1 MGDLVEEG
9 GVAKPRIIVTR
20 KWPEQVEAA
29 LRAEFDVELNVMDRP
44 MTTAALKD
52 ALGKCDALCPTVSDS
67 INADVLSAEPLRAKM
82 LGSYGVGFNHIDLEA
97 AKKRK
102 LVVSNTPE
110 VLTDCTADLAMT
122 LLLMIARRTGEGERH
137 VRGGH
142 WTGWR
147 PTHMM
152 GTKVTGKTLG
162 LIGMGRI
169 ARAMAHK
176 AHHGFGMKIIFN
188 DPFPPPAEVV
198 KSLSAESRPT
208 IEDVLREADFVSLH
222 CPGGKETHHLI
233 NAGRLQ
239 LMKPSAFLVNSARG
253 DVVDQHALIDA
264 LKKHTIAGAALDVY
278 EGEPAVPEE
287 LKHMENVVV
296 LPHLGSASMET
307 RVAMGMRV
315 LENLKAFFAGKEPR
329 DRVA

>member
-1 MGDLVEEG
+1 VS
-9 GVAKPRIIVTR
+9 KPKIIVTR
-20 KWPEQVEAA
+20 KWPAQVEEL
-29 LRAEFDVELNVMDRP
+29 LRQEFHAVLNVSDKP
-44 MTTAALKD
+44 MTTGELRR
-52 ALGKCDALCPTVSDS
+52 ALGEADALCPTVSDS
-67 INADVLSAEPLRAKM
+67 INAEVLSAEPLRAKI

-102 LVVSNTPE
+102 LVVTNTPE
-110 VLTDCTADLAMT
+110 VLTDCTADIAMT
-122 LLLMIARRTGEGERH
+122 LLLMAARRAGEGERH
-137 VRGGH
+137 VRTRA

-188 DPFPPPAEVV
+188 DPYPPSAEVV
-198 KSLSAESRPT
+198 KSLAAESRPT
-208 IEDVLREADFVSLH
+208 IEDVLRESDFVSLH
-222 CPGGKETHHLI
+222 CPGGKETYHLI
-233 NAGRLQ
+233 NAERLK
-239 LMKPSAFLVNSARG
+239 LMRRGAFLINTARG
-253 DVVDQHALIDA
+253 DVVDPKALVAA
-264 LKKHTIAGAALDVY
+264 LQNGTIAGAGLDVY
-278 EGEPAVPEE
+278 EGEPKVQDE
-287 LKHMENVVV
+287 LLSMENVVL
-296 LPHLGSASMET
+296 LPHLGSASTET